1 MIYIYMNQTQLTVY
15 KASAGS
21 GKTFTLACEYM
32 TLVIADPSCFRTI
45 LAVTF
50 TNKATEEMKL
60 RILSQLYGI
69 SRQLP
74 ESNDYLKQIQ
84 QALPYLS
91 EEMIAKNAGIALN
104 LLIHNYNYF
113 RVETID
119 TFFQS
124 VLRNLARELD
134 LTANLRIG
142 LNDCQV
148 EQQAVDELIE
158 SLQDHDTLLLWILD
172 YIKDNIADDK
182 SWNVIGQIKDFGTN
196 IFKDF
201 YKDNASRL
209 EKCIS
214 QKGFFE
220 AYQQKMRGIA
230 YKANEQIQEVAASFF
245 DALEEN
251 GITVDDLNRGKT
263 GIWSYFNKLKQ
274 GKITDKDLIN
284 STFEKCYKDPE
295 NWVRKGDRTL
305 GNPLLDCVTNILHPI
320 LVFSEENRPKLTRL
334 YFSAKLT
341 EKHLSQLRLL
351 SSIDKKVRE
360 MNEEAN
366 RFLLSDT
373 QTLLHSLIQESDSPF
388 IFEKIGTQLEHVM
401 IDEFQDTSTIQW
413 KNFKVLLDE
422 TMSSQNSDNLIV
434 GDVKQSI
441 YRWRSGDWRLL
452 NNIDKEFNE
461 SEKVIDIKNLD
472 TNYRSDRNI
481 IEFNNVFFSAIAKFE
496 SDALKEDNPSEAHE
510 LENAYADVTQN
521 VPSQKNALGLVR
533 IQLLHSKA
541 EDDDMMDQILSV
553 VNELVSNG
561 IELSQIAIL
570 VRNNK
575 TIQDIA
581 GYFMNH
587 SDYNMVSDEAFR
599 LEASQAVMTIVTT
612 LRFLI
617 HPQDEISKA
626 TLEKYANLTL
636 GPGNHMIEQLENE
649 RELLL
654 QTPLYELVEKI
665 YHDFSLSTCPEM
677 KQQTAYIYAFY
688 DKLNTFLIE
697 NSSDIEAF
705 LDEWDSSIHEKSI
718 HSDQTDGI
726 RLLTIHKSKGLEFD
740 HAIIPYCDWKLEQNS
755 TIWCEPK
762 VAPFDELPLVPVDFT
777 ASQMK
782 NSIYEQDYLHEHLQN
797 MVDNLNLL
805 YVAFTRASRGLYII
819 GRRNNKNTSRSSAIE
834 ACLSTVEEELKNKQ
848 QPLNLQGIGTK
859 VEEEDVFFEFGTMD
873 TGKKKQK
880 NNNTSN
886 VFTMPSESIC
896 VEIQC
901 APTLPDFRQSNKSR
915 DFIKGDENEEQQ
927 KRYIQMGTVL
937 HSLFS
942 TIHTHEDLEGAMK
955 QLELD
960 GILYDDYISKPQIE
974 NLIRKRLESPIVKD
988 WFSSHWQVMNECTIL
1003 EVKEGKVKEHRP
1015 DRVMKDGKKV
1025 VVIDFKFGKQ
1035 KDEHVE
1041 QVKRYMNLLYKMG
1054 HQFVKG
1060 YLWYVYPNKIIEV
1073 KA

>member
-1 MIYIYMNQTQLTVY
+1 MNQPQLTVY

-32 TLVIADPSCFRTI
+32 TLVIANPSCFRTI

-74 ESNDYLKQIQ
+74 ESKDYLKQIQ
-84 QALPYLS
+84 QALPHLS
-91 EEMIAKNAGIALN
+91 EELIAKNAGLALN

-142 LNDCQV
+142 LNDYQI

-158 SLQDHDTLLLWILD
+158 SLQAHDTLLLWILD

-201 YKDNASRL
+201 YKDNASKL
-209 EKCIS
+209 EKCMN
-214 QKGFFE
+214 QDGFFE
-220 AYQQKMRGIA
+220 AYQKKMRSIA
-230 YKANEQIQEVAASFF
+230 NKANEQMQEVAASFF

-251 GITVDDLNRGKT
+251 DLTVEDLNRGKT
-263 GIWSYFNKLKQ
+263 GIWSYFNKLRQ

-284 STFEKCYKDPE
+284 STFEKCYKDPS
-295 NWVRKGDRTL
+295 NWVRKSDRTP
-305 GNPLLDCVTNILHPI
+305 GNTLLDCVINTLHPI
-320 LVFSEENRPKLTRL
+320 LIFSEENRPKLARL

-351 SSIDKKVRE
+351 GSIDKKVRE

-422 TMSSQNSDNLIV
+422 TMSSQNSGNLIV

-452 NNIDKEFNE
+452 NNIEKEFNKT
-461 SEKVIDIKNLD
+461 EKVIDIKNLD
-472 TNYRSDRNI
+472 TNYRSDRNV
-481 IEFNNVFFSAIAKFE
+481 IEFNNVFFSSIAKVE
-496 SDALKEDNPSEAHE
+496 STALKEDNPSEAQE
-510 LENAYADVTQN
+510 LETAYADVKQK
-521 VPSQKNALGLVR
+521 VPSQKEALGLVR

-541 EDDDMMDQILSV
+541 EDADMMSQTLSV
-553 VNELVSNG
+553 VDELVTNG
-561 IELSQIAIL
+561 IALSQIAIL

-575 TIQDIA
+575 TIQNIA

-599 LEASQAVMTIVTT
+599 LEASQAVMTIITT

-617 HPQDEISKA
+617 HPQDEIAKA
-626 TLEKYANLTL
+626 TLEKYACLTL
-636 GPGNHMIEQLENE
+636 GEENHMIEHLEKE
-649 RELLL
+649 REHLL

-665 YHDFSLSTCPEM
+665 HHDFSLSTCPEM

-688 DKLNTFLIE
+688 DKLNTFLTE

-705 LDEWDSSIHEKSI
+705 LDEWDASYHEKSI

-740 HAIIPYCDWKLEQNS
+740 HVIIPYCDWQLEQSS

-762 VAPFDELPLVPVDFT
+762 VSPFDELPLVPVDFT

-782 NSIYEQDYLHEHLQN
+782 NSIYEKDYLHEHLQN

-805 YVAFTRASRGLYII
+805 YVAFTRASRGLYVI
-819 GRRNNKNTSRSSAIE
+819 GKRNNKNTSRSSAIE
-834 ACLSTVEEELKNKQ
+834 ACLSTVEEELKGKQ
-848 QPLNLQGIGTK
+848 QPLSLLGIGTK
-859 VEEEDVFFEFGTMD
+859 TEEEDVFFEFGTMD
-873 TGKKKQK
+873 IGKKKQK
-880 NNNTSN
+880 SNNTSN

-896 VEIQC
+896 VEIQS

-927 KRYIQMGTVL
+927 KRYIQMGTIL

-942 TIHTHEDLEGAMK
+942 TIHTHEDLEGAMR

-960 GILYDDYISKPQIE
+960 GILYDEYISKTKIE
-974 NLIRKRLESPIVKD
+974 NLIRKRLESPLVKD
-988 WFSSHWQVMNECTIL
+988 WFSSRWQVMNECTIL
-1003 EVKEGKVKEHRP
+1003 EVKDGKVKEHRP
-1015 DRVMKDGKKV
+1015 DRVMKDGKNI

-1041 QVKRYMNLLYKMG
+1041 QVRRYMDLLCKMG
-1054 HQFVKG
+1054 NQLVKG
-1060 YLWYVYPNKIIEV
+1060 YLWYVYPNQIVEV
-1073 KA
+1073 KP